1 MSSENILMEIVIGT
15 YENHLL
21 GYKLETDN
29 DKFILKLSFTTEVH
43 SQSVKCIASSDKFLA
58 SGSVDETIQLF
69 NMESRKIIGALFQH
83 NAAVK
88 MAIFVFGLQ
97 IIGNASK
104 HCRGHKDAINSIAVH
119 PTGKM
124 AVSVGKDKSLRT
136 WNLIKGRSA
145 YITNINKVADI
156 IRWSPDGSKFAISSN
171 KTVDI
176 YSVEK
181 AALISTIDF
190 QHSVCDFTF
199 ITNDLLAVGGKSEY
213 IRFYNLVDE
222 VMCFE
227 LKAKSER

>member
-1 MSSENILMEIVIGT
+1 MTSENILMEIVIGT

-29 DKFILKLSFTTEVH
+29 DKFILKLSFTTEAH

-83 NAAVK
+83 NGSITWLEFYGSY
-88 MAIFVFGLQ
+88 MFSCSED
-97 IIGNASK
+97 GNICIWSTNNWQCIK
-104 HCRGHKDAINSIAVH
+104 TLRGHKDAINSIAVH

-124 AVSVGKDKSLRT
+124 AMSVGKDKSLRT

-190 QHSVCDFTF
+190 QHSVCDFAF
-199 ITNDLLAVGGKSEY
+199 ITVN
-213 IRFYNLVDE
+213 F
-222 VMCFE
+222 
-227 LKAKSER
+227 